1 MRTPRGTPTL
11 RHSPQAKAK
20 LGLSGRSTI
29 SIPSWRV
36 TVRPARAIL
45 RIAPSGG
52 AAMPVVELDAAHWNT
67 TDDFPR
73 DRRPFCSLRH
83 SKESPAEICVFS
95 RSRPAWKSHRNTLKT
110 FVSRPGY
117 SPTGASLPPRR
128 LRPIEVAD
136 RIALRGAALNP
147 LASPETEASKRRLQ
161 THCSRGERRG
171 AWSGA
176 RSAPASKVTMF
187 AQSGAYAIEI
197 VGAGID
203 IACALSALRTGPG
216 SQTPAGKARRCPVGW
231 PWA

>member
-95 RSRPAWKSHRNTLKT
+95 RSRPARKSHRNTLKT
-110 FVSRPGY
+110 LDWRPAY
-117 SPTGASLPPRR
+117 SPAGASLPSWPAAPDRGRPSDRAARR
-128 LRPIEVAD
+128 SPE
-136 RIALRGAALNP
+136 P

-161 THCSRGERRG
+161 THCPRGERRG
-171 AWSGA
+171 RWSGA
-176 RSAPASKVTMF
+176 R
-187 AQSGAYAIEI
+187 IR
-197 VGAGID
+197 
-203 IACALSALRTGPG
+203 ACFESYNVCTIWRLRN
-216 SQTPAGKARRCPVGW
+216 
-231 PWA
+231 